1 MLKTILYF
9 PQNIHLFLPL
19 FVLSVVESHC
29 ISCPGGCST
38 DVTGVGDS
46 GDVVG
51 LYVVYYVVFL
61 SLLAT
66 HFTDPCSALFST
78 FNNILTE
85 HHHGLDLVIQILQVS
100 SHSVVSD
107 SYSSF

>member
-1 MLKTILYF
+1 M
-9 PQNIHLFLPL
+9 
-19 FVLSVVESHC
+19 
-29 ISCPGGCST
+29 
-38 DVTGVGDS
+38 GDS

-51 LYVVYYVVFL
+51 LYVGSYIGEL
-61 SLLAT
+61 ALLAT
-66 HFTDPCSALFST
+66 HFTDPCSAITVSLCMLSGQVF
-78 FNNILTE
+78 TE